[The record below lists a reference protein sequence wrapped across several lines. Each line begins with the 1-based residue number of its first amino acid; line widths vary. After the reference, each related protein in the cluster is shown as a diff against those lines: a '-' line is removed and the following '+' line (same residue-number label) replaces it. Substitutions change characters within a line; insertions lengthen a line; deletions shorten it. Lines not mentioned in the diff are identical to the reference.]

1 MKKTFLAGLMA
12 FCVCAMALTT
22 VSCGKLEDGIN
33 NLQNQVDE
41 LKEKVSSL
49 EEIIAA
55 VKAQVAVVGVE
66 ETDSV
71 IKLTLADGKTITVA
85 KTTFEEGED
94 TVTITIDGEVYVLPK
109 FVEDTASIVLGRT
122 DFFLRYEG
130 VKNVELTAEGIAEY
144 YVMNEPD
151 GWKATISENILTVTA
166 PTKKAIEI
174 GAAEAEGLI
183 LVHATSTEGKCKVAK
198 LEVKAGPGLVLKVD
212 AKGNITVENSYYGES
227 TTPWGETSFGFSD
240 FVFGLATP
248 ADFNADPAKYLETY
262 NSTWSAPNYEDIIY
276 PSMYNFAP
284 MGEYVE
290 GEYETDVINTTV
302 SEAYFSYSWSELP
315 AGAHFVVWVAPV
327 DGEGKAIVEDVV
339 YTEYVNLVHE
349 VEVTSVTH
357 SDAVLSVNV
366 AGASS
371 YVLGYVAES
380 TYSNE
385 YNQMT
390 FEQYMISPMGGPWTA
405 FKNYGVTEVL
415 GMEIPAEEMPAE
427 LKLSEVFGEKL
438 AYGEN
443 YKVWVMPVLDHLKKL
458 DEANS
463 YPEEGYYVY
472 DFSGFDFNNN
482 FMPYVVDVKTNDVVA
497 GGSYAATLELSSASF
512 DAIEVEVTAAEGT
525 EAIFYAWYTPEEYAE
540 FATDEDVMNA
550 LFNDCYSPLTGD
562 DVVSKTYIGPG
573 EQYVLATVSVGT
585 DGKYGEIVSD
595 TFSTAEIPFDSDIT
609 VELESTKLSE
619 DGKTFTV
626 TVKVTGADK
635 VMGYNISHN
644 DDNYS
649 SFLQNVCI
657 NGHKA
662 SYYSHQMAEVA
673 EGKAVLTFSKNDYK
687 THYYVAA
694 YNVTDNLVS
703 AICEKSLVVEL
714 PFPTEE

>member
-1 MKKTFLAGLMA
+1 MA

-33 NLQNQVDE
+33 DLQNQVDE

-130 VKNVELTAEGIAEY
+130 VKNVELTTEGIAEY

-371 YVLGYVAES
+371 
-380 TYSNE
+380 
-385 YNQMT
+385 
-390 FEQYMISPMGGPWTA
+390 
-405 FKNYGVTEVL
+405 K
-415 GMEIPAEEMPAE
+415 
-427 LKLSEVFGEKL
+427 
-438 AYGEN
+438 
-443 YKVWVMPVLDHLKKL
+443 
-458 DEANS
+458 
-463 YPEEGYYVY
+463 
-472 DFSGFDFNNN
+472 
-482 FMPYVVDVKTNDVVA
+482 
-497 GGSYAATLELSSASF
+497 
-512 DAIEVEVTAAEGT
+512 
-525 EAIFYAWYTPEEYAE
+525 
-540 FATDEDVMNA
+540 
-550 LFNDCYSPLTGD
+550 
-562 DVVSKTYIGPG
+562 
-573 EQYVLATVSVGT
+573 
-585 DGKYGEIVSD
+585 
-595 TFSTAEIPFDSDIT
+595 
-609 VELESTKLSE
+609 
-619 DGKTFTV
+619 
-626 TVKVTGADK
+626 
-635 VMGYNISHN
+635 
-644 DDNYS
+644 
-649 SFLQNVCI
+649 
-657 NGHKA
+657 
-662 SYYSHQMAEVA
+662 
-673 EGKAVLTFSKNDYK
+673 
-687 THYYVAA
+687 
-694 YNVTDNLVS
+694 
-703 AICEKSLVVEL
+703 
-714 PFPTEE
+714 

>member
-1 MKKTFLAGLMA
+1 
-12 FCVCAMALTT
+12 
-22 VSCGKLEDGIN
+22 
-33 NLQNQVDE
+33 
-41 LKEKVSSL
+41 
-49 EEIIAA
+49 
-55 VKAQVAVVGVE
+55 
-66 ETDSV
+66 
-71 IKLTLADGKTITVA
+71 
-85 KTTFEEGED
+85 
-94 TVTITIDGEVYVLPK
+94 
-109 FVEDTASIVLGRT
+109 
-122 DFFLRYEG
+122 
-130 VKNVELTAEGIAEY
+130 
-144 YVMNEPD
+144 
-151 GWKATISENILTVTA
+151 
-166 PTKKAIEI
+166 
-174 GAAEAEGLI
+174 
-183 LVHATSTEGKCKVAK
+183 
-198 LEVKAGPGLVLKVD
+198 
-212 AKGNITVENSYYGES
+212 
-227 TTPWGETSFGFSD
+227 
-240 FVFGLATP
+240 
-248 ADFNADPAKYLETY
+248 
-262 NSTWSAPNYEDIIY
+262 
-276 PSMYNFAP
+276 
-284 MGEYVE
+284 
-290 GEYETDVINTTV
+290 
-302 SEAYFSYSWSELP
+302 
-315 AGAHFVVWVAPV
+315 
-327 DGEGKAIVEDVV
+327 
-339 YTEYVNLVHE
+339 
-349 VEVTSVTH
+349 
-357 SDAVLSVNV
+357 
-366 AGASS
+366 
-371 YVLGYVAES
+371 
-380 TYSNE
+380 
-385 YNQMT
+385 
-390 FEQYMISPMGGPWTA
+390 
-405 FKNYGVTEVL
+405 
-415 GMEIPAEEMPAE
+415 
-427 LKLSEVFGEKL
+427 
-438 AYGEN
+438 
-443 YKVWVMPVLDHLKKL
+443 MPVLDHLKKL

-562 DVVSKTYIGPG
+562 DVVSKEYVGPG

-595 TFSTAEIPFDSDIT
+595 TFSTAEIPYDSDIT
-609 VELESTKLSE
+609 VELESAKLSE
-619 DGKTFTV
+619 DGNTFTV

-649 SFLQNVCI
+649 SFLQNVCK